1 MKRFYDQ
8 DQKGKTSATLQRK
21 RPRHP
26 QTNKPLL
33 SEADRFQDGVSSR
46 QQAEG
51 YRLVTANIS
60 VDALSCAWRKG
71 MNRHVN
77 RQHVSKLCNV
87 FKQGGLERQAEENYL
102 LVQCSSAAVERMISH
117 LEGLGHD
124 SQLNHILSFDD
135 WNAVNPGEKVEVMA
149 GQHRIEAL
157 REYARQAQEEEKDL
171 WWTCVFYD
179 RDRLPQELDIKLRV
193 NRRDLNLP
201 DSHGQ
206 IWMQL
211 VLAAGQCGSIFEG
224 KKAVVEKK
232 MADIL
237 RLGCGD
243 KFPTGRL
250 FTLWRN
256 DRWRPMITRWCET
269 QLGRATFN
277 ISTWDWMASCRIDSY
292 WFSTFEQALE
302 SLGGLPGECID
313 NLHAS
318 DWAKLAAALPKGYTS
333 TDVQK
338 LFYPEQTE
346 ELQLPSQERHQSGET
361 RHKGF
366 LLELGDESFS
376 QVYRHISDHP
386 TPFPDVKRLLK
397 ITKEEGRILTQVM
410 IHVVAWVNSN
420 PAIIIDRRQN
430 NKPLI
435 REDLKPALQKRK
447 ASAQR
452 DETPD
457 GMTANEDDAA
467 QLEQESIQLEQAV
480 LDAVCNQ
487 MDLFKTPAIRPSL
500 DIMPDDDKDGY
511 KERFRNEPWNTV
523 LAKVEDVIGPLF
535 SSALTPA
542 NPGLIYKD
550 THREK
555 PTSSITRAICEL
567 VNHIPEIAENPAL
580 HSHQAYQELGAYID
594 RAVLEWAVQ
603 RCRQQLKI
611 CNDDPD
617 KAEPDE
623 LRQTVD
629 RARVRYEALLRST
642 EGLPDPPPDEA
653 CASTSEQ
660 PKETHTPQRPQVKI
674 ADATPK
680 LSFFLGHQYPSMPCL
695 YI

>member
-1 MKRFYDQ
+1 MKRPSGQ
-8 DQKGKTSATLQRK
+8 DQSGKTSATSQRK

-26 QTNKPLL
+26 QTNKVLL
-33 SEADRFQDGVSSR
+33 LEADCFQDSVSSR
-46 QQAEG
+46 QQAEE
-51 YRLVTANIS
+51 YRLVTANIP
-60 VDALSCAWRKG
+60 VDALSCTWRKG

-77 RQHVSKLCNV
+77 PQHVSKLCSV

-124 SQLNHILSFDD
+124 PQLNKILSFED
-135 WNAVNPGEKVEVMA
+135 WSAVNPEEKVEVMA
-149 GQHRIEAL
+149 GQHRVEAL
-157 REYARQAQEEEKDL
+157 REYATQVRVEEKEL
-171 WWTCVFYD
+171 WWTCIFYD
-179 RDRLPQELDIKLRV
+179 RVMVKFGCSWSWQHSSAISSSK
-193 NRRDLNLP
+193 
-201 DSHGQ
+201 
-206 IWMQL
+206 
-211 VLAAGQCGSIFEG
+211 G

-232 MADIL
+232 MVDIL
-237 RLGCGD
+237 RLGSGD

-250 FTLWRN
+250 VTLWRN
-256 DRWRPMITRWCET
+256 NRWRPMITRWCET

-277 ISTWDWMASCRIDSY
+277 ISTWDWMASCRIDSVSLLLRY
-292 WFSTFEQALE
+292 WFSTFEQVLT
-302 SLGGLPGECID
+302 SLSDLPGECID
-313 NLHAS
+313 SLHAS

-333 TDVQK
+333 TYVQK
-338 LFYPEQTE
+338 LFYPERTD
-346 ELQLPSQERHQSGET
+346 ELQSPSQEMHQSGET

-366 LLELGDESFS
+366 LLELSDESYS
-376 QVYRHISDHP
+376 QVYRHILDRP
-386 TPFPDVKRLLK
+386 TPFPDVKRVLK
-397 ITKEEGRILTQVM
+397 ITKEEGRILMQVM
-410 IHVVAWVNSN
+410 THAVAWVNSN
-420 PAIIIDRRQN
+420 PAIIIDKRQN

-435 REDLKPALQKRK
+435 REDLKPALRTRRVGTHTDGT
-447 ASAQR
+447 S
-452 DETPD
+452 D
-457 GMTANEDDAA
+457 GMTTNADDAA

-523 LAKVEDVIGPLF
+523 LAKVEDVIGSLF
-535 SSALTPA
+535 SSPLTPA
-542 NPGLIYKD
+542 NSKPIYKD

-580 HSHQAYQELGAYID
+580 HSHQACQELGAYID

-623 LRQTVD
+623 LRQTID
-629 RARVRYEALLRST
+629 RAGVRYEPLLRST

-653 CASTSEQ
+653 CASMSER
-660 PKETHTPQRPQVKI
+660 PKETHTPQRPQVKT
-674 ADATPK
+674 ADATSK
-680 LSFFLGHQYPSMPCL
+680 LSFFLGHQYLSMPCL
-695 YI
+695 DI